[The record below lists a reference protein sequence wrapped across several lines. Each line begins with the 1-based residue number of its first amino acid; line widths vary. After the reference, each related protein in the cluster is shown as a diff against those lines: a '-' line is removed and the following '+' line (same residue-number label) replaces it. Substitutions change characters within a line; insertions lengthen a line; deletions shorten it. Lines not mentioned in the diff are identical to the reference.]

1 MELTSQEIQRYKRNI
16 NVKEI
21 GILGQKKLK
30 QSKVL
35 IVGCGGL
42 GSPAALYLAAAG
54 VGCLGIVDDDIV
66 EISNLQRQILHNKA
80 NVGMPKVES
89 AQDALLR
96 LNCEIEIKKYA
107 LKLSLDNFASIASNY
122 DFILDCTDSLKSK
135 YMVSDG
141 AVSINKPFCHAAVMR
156 FTGQIMTCIPG
167 KTPCYRCIFGD
178 IPEDGAA
185 ADPASLGVIGAM
197 CGIMGSL
204 QALEAIK
211 YLTSCGEIL
220 QGYML
225 TVDGLTLNIKKLKLP
240 KCNKHCSSCAPL
252 QVR

>member
-1 MELTSQEIQRYKRNI
+1 MLFRS
-16 NVKEI
+16 
-21 GILGQKKLK
+21 
-30 QSKVL
+30 
-35 IVGCGGL
+35 
-42 GSPAALYLAAAG
+42 
-54 VGCLGIVDDDIV
+54 
-66 EISNLQRQILHNKA
+66 
-80 NVGMPKVES
+80 
-89 AQDALLR
+89 
-96 LNCEIEIKKYA
+96 
-107 LKLSLDNFASIASNY
+107 
-122 DFILDCTDSLKSK
+122 
-135 YMVSDG
+135 
-141 AVSINKPFCHAAVMR
+141 
-156 FTGQIMTCIPG
+156 IPG

-178 IPEDGAA
+178 IPEDGAV

>member
-1 MELTSQEIQRYKRNI
+1 MELTSLEIQRYKRNI

-21 GILGQKKLK
+21 GVLGQKKLK
-30 QSKVL
+30 ESKVL

-54 VGCLGIVDDDIV
+54 IGHLGLVDNDVV
-66 EISNLQRQILHNKA
+66 EISNLQRQILHNTSKL
-80 NVGMPKVES
+80 GIPKVES
-89 AQDALLR
+89 AQESLSK
-96 LNCEIEIKKYA
+96 LNNEIEIKTYA
-107 LKLSLDNFASIASNY
+107 LKLNLDNFATIAGDY

-141 AVSINKPFCHAAVMR
+141 AVSINKPFCHAAVVR
-156 FTGQIMTCIPG
+156 FTGQIMTCVPG
-167 KTPCYRCIFGD
+167 RSPCYRCIFGE
-178 IPEDGAA
+178 IPEDGVLP
-185 ADPASLGVIGAM
+185 DPASLGVIGAM

-220 QGYML
+220 KGYML
-225 TVDGLTLNIKKLKLP
+225 TVDGLTLNVKKLRLP
-240 KCNKHCSSCAPL
+240 KCNKKCPSCGSIQAD
-252 QVR
+252 

>member
-1 MELTSQEIQRYKRNI
+1 MELTSLEIQRYKRNI

-30 QSKVL
+30 ESKVL

-42 GSPAALYLAAAG
+42 GSPAALYLAASG
-54 VGCLGIVDDDIV
+54 VGHLGLVDDDIV
-66 EISNLQRQILHNKA
+66 EISNLQRQILHSTAKI
-80 NVGMPKVES
+80 GTPKVES
-89 AQDALLR
+89 ARETLLR
-96 LNCEIEIKKYA
+96 LNDDIEIKTYA
-107 LKLSLDNFASIASNY
+107 LKLSLDNFAAIACGY

-135 YMVSDG
+135 YMISDG
-141 AVSINKPFCHAAVMR
+141 AVSIKKPFCHAAVMR

-178 IPEDGAA
+178 LPEDGAA

-211 YLTSCGEIL
+211 FLTSCGETL
-220 QGYML
+220 KGYML

-240 KCNKHCSSCAPL
+240 KCNKHCLSCSMI
-252 QVR
+252 QEK